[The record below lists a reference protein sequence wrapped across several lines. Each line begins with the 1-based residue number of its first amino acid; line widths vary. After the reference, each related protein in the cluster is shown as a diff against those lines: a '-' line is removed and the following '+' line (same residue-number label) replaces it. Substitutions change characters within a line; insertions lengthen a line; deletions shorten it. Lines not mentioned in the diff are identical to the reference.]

1 MAFERRKNRRKGPD
15 ALVKAIN
22 YLAAFSWVIIFV
34 VIIVF
39 SLAKPRIQGI
49 KPGHS
54 VVSTGA
60 WDSSLLEISLY
71 LMVLQVIFAIAGLL
85 INSNRMKRKGDQY
98 NTSLIVSG
106 SLAVF
111 GLMIYAVFL

>member
-1 MAFERRKNRRKGPD
+1 MAIERRKNRRKGPD
-15 ALVKAIN
+15 VLMKSIN
-22 YLAAFSWVIIFV
+22 YLAVFSWVIIFI
-34 VIIVF
+34 VIIIF

-60 WDSSLLEISLY
+60 WDSSLLEITAY
-71 LMVLQVIFAIAGLL
+71 LMVLQIMFSVVGLL
-85 INSNRMKRKGDQY
+85 INSNRMKRKEDQY

-106 SLAVF
+106 ILAIF
-111 GLMIYAVFL
+111 GLLLYASFF